1 MQTAPAAKPRYAYLD
16 FLRILAAFLVIV
28 NHTNSLIFKSLAP
41 ADTTW
46 WLSIAWYYASKIAV
60 PLFIMVSGACLL
72 PRQDTYRKAVGRF
85 FRVFIVLVL
94 FSYLYYLVNLWQAG
108 WEWGKALNIPAF
120 LVAIWAKRITDS
132 YWYLYFYLGL
142 MVMLPFLQRLA
153 NAMRKR
159 DLEIFMAVSFTAF
172 ALWPL
177 VIHYVPAFSLPQY
190 FDIPLFG
197 VLIGLFFAGHYLHAF
212 ASERGKWGWVAVLAL
227 TLVASVALTYLE
239 TGRVAAGEKYWF
251 MDERTQPSIFV
262 VLGSM
267 AVMALAK
274 SGFAR
279 HTPRPT
285 AAKRWVTLGG
295 CAFGVYL
302 LQDLIIAQTRYRFFV
317 PLSGQINPLLAVL
330 IWEIAVFAVAL
341 CVAWALKKLPGLR
354 RLL

>member
-1 MQTAPAAKPRYAYLD
+1 MQTAPTAQPRYAYLD

-28 NHTNSLIFKSLAP
+28 NHTNSLVFKSLTP

-46 WLSIAWYYASKIAV
+46 WFSIAWYYCSKIAV

-72 PRQDTYRKAVGRF
+72 PRLDTYRKSINRF
-85 FRVFIVLVL
+85 IRVLIVLVL

-108 WEWGKALNIPAF
+108 WDWGKALNIPAF
-120 LVAIWAKRITDS
+120 LVAIWAKQMTDS

-142 MVMLPFLQRLA
+142 MVMLPFLQRLVK
-153 NAMRKR
+153 AMRKR

-177 VIHYVPAFSLPQY
+177 VIHYVPAFSLPNY

-212 ASERGKWGWVAVLAL
+212 ASERGKWGWVTVFVLAL
-227 TLVASVALTYLE
+227 AASVALTYLE

-251 MDERTQPSIFV
+251 MDERTQPSIFT

-267 AVMALAK
+267 AVMTLARF
-274 SGFAR
+274 GFASR
-279 HTPRPT
+279 APRPV
-285 AAKRWVTLGG
+285 AANRWAMLGG

-302 LQDLIIAQTRYRFFV
+302 LQDLVIAQTRYRFFI
-317 PLSGQINPLLAVL
+317 PLSGQINPLLAAL
-330 IWEIAVFAVAL
+330 IWEIGVFAVTLTA
-341 CVAWALKKLPGLR
+341 AWALKKLPGLR